1 MHSQVWNDS
10 IYRRNSIS
18 DILSDD
24 VRLSIHFCFKVLN
37 TLQNNMRII
46 LLLKYEITLNF
57 LSIVEIPMPLTNSTL
72 RWLKWFPSLVD
83 WPEELQDILYTFF
96 LNLFFVNFIYYTFCY
111 FFFLGLLN
119 NTKLYLSTFRVNLFA
134 LNHSVTPFNSRL

>member
-1 MHSQVWNDS
+1 MHSQVWDDS
-10 IYRRNSIS
+10 IYRQNSIS
-18 DILSDD
+18 YILSDD

-46 LLLKYEITLNF
+46 LLLKYEIMLNF
-57 LSIVEIPMPLTNSTL
+57 LSIVEITIPIINSTL

-83 WPEELQDILYTFF
+83 CPEELQDILYTFF

-111 FFFLGLLN
+111 FFSLAFWIILSCICQHLGSICL
-119 NTKLYLSTFRVNLFA
+119 
-134 LNHSVTPFNSRL
+134 P